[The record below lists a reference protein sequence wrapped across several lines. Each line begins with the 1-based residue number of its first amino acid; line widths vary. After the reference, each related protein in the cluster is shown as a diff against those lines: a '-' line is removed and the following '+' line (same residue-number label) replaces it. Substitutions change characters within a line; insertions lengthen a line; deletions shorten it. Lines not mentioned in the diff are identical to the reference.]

1 MPQSLTLSTNGQA
14 LATIVVPAAADRVV
28 RFAAAELVRYLEQ
41 MTGAAF
47 KVQEAREGATV
58 PAPAILIGA
67 GGRLMALGATCA
79 PEAGE
84 LDSFTM
90 STRAKRLYL
99 WGNRSRAALY
109 AVYAF
114 LGTLGCRFIEPG
126 IETVPSVEEL
136 KVTPLRRR
144 ETAGFALR
152 NVFRTSIEPRPE
164 APFPFLDPE
173 LHLPQIDWMAKRRL
187 NHYEFYVD
195 FYRYDLWEKH
205 KAPILEALLDRGF
218 DLEVTHHSLHYFCP
232 PDENHDFG
240 GYGPETYLRNHPDWY
255 LPAHECGSRGRW
267 QTNVGIPAVQEVV
280 FERYLD
286 YCQRNPE
293 LKIVGLW
300 PDDVPMNAPYQG
312 LSRTDGYHKF
322 WNRLARLLEQ
332 RFPEKLL
339 GTIAY
344 FEIIDPPQ
352 KVTPASNLHCWYC
365 PISLQYMYPVT
376 DQRNRD
382 FLTGLGEWCT
392 KMPPGRVPVFEY
404 YGWLM
409 PMVPSRIKMVEDLP
423 VYRDLGVGGIYG
435 WAGFTQNVMGQD
447 YRWAIDLYALTEL
460 LWNPKADLRG
470 AEQAWA
476 TGVYG
481 PAAEGV
487 LEFYRLLE
495 DRFRQETRQG
505 LSSGFQWL
513 PLDLLHQA
521 QERLAVA
528 RAAADTPER
537 CRRVDLLEKWAA
549 YACTNEVWREGP
561 PRKYVD
567 T

>member
-1 MPQSLTLSTNGQA
+1 MPQSLTLATNRHS
-14 LATIVVPAAADRVV
+14 LAPIFIPAAADRVT
-28 RFAAAELVRYLEQ
+28 RFAAAELSRYLQ
-41 MTGAAF
+41 KITGADF
-47 KVQEAREGATV
+47 RVQEADPGAHLPSPALVIGTDLG
-58 PAPAILIGA
+58 PLGASYAPAA
-67 GGRLMALGATCA
+67 GD
-79 PEAGE
+79 
-84 LDSFTM
+84 LDSFTL
-90 STRAKRLYL
+90 STHGGRVYL

-114 LGTLGCRFIEPG
+114 LETLGCRFTEPG
-126 IETVPSVEEL
+126 IETVPKLTTLPVPL
-136 KVTPLRRR
+136 LRRR
-144 ETAGFALR
+144 ETAGFSLR
-152 NVFRTSIEPRPE
+152 NVFRTSVEPQPHR
-164 APFPFLDPE
+164 PFPFLDPQ

-195 FYRYDLWEKH
+195 YYRYDLWEKY
-205 KAPILEALLDRGF
+205 KAPILDALLDRGF

-240 GYGPETYLRNHPDWY
+240 EYGPDTYQRNHPDWY
-255 LPAHECGSRGRW
+255 LPAYECGGRGRW
-267 QTNVGIPAVQEVV
+267 QTNVGLPGVQEVV

-286 YCQRNPE
+286 YCRRNPE

-300 PDDVPMNAPYQG
+300 PDDVPMNAPYRG

-322 WNRLARLLEQ
+322 WNLLARRLAQ
-332 RFPEKLL
+332 QSPTQLL

-352 KVTPASNLHCWYC
+352 KVVPANNLHCWYC

-376 DQRNRD
+376 DRRNRA

-392 KMPPGRVPVFEY
+392 KLPPGRVPVFEY

-409 PMVPSRIKMVEDLP
+409 PMTPSRLKMVKDLP

-435 WAGFTQNVMGQD
+435 WAGFTHNLMGQE

-460 LWNPKADLRG
+460 LWHPKADLRA
-470 AEQAWA
+470 AEQTWA
-476 TGVYG
+476 TGIYG

-487 LEFYRLLE
+487 LEFYRVLE
-495 DRFRQETRQG
+495 KRFRRETRRG
-505 LSSGFQWL
+505 LYSGFQWL

-528 RAAADTPER
+528 RQAADTAER
-537 CRRVDLLEKWAA
+537 KRRIDLLEKWTA

-561 PRKYVD
+561 PRRYIE